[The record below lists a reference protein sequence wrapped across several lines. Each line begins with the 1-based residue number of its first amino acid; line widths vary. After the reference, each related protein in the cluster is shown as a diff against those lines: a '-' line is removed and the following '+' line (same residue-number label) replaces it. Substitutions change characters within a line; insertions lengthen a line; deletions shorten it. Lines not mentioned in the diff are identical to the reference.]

1 MQLGRT
7 TKQFSY
13 VSTLQEGHVEQQESF
28 HAPFLRVIADDIPRL
43 LDLLGAESSIQG
55 MGCTMF
61 DLSGFVSLQPFRAQ
75 HRKPLLGQRDEGSP
89 PFPPHPP
96 LPLSLPPPLPPSLS
110 LHTPFSPLSRP
121 HIALSL
127 PRLRWAAAPASA
139 RTSSSVS
146 DSPAAAAAPP
156 SPTPCALPLL
166 RVERPISRVQAR

>member
-75 HRKPLLGQRDEGSP
+75 HRKPLLGQRDEGGTEGRVP
-89 PFPPHPP
+89 APLPP
-96 LPLSLPPPLPPSLS
+96 LRLTPSRPLPPSLPS
-110 LHTPFSPLSRP
+110 L
-121 HIALSL
+121 
-127 PRLRWAAAPASA
+127 
-139 RTSSSVS
+139 
-146 DSPAAAAAPP
+146 
-156 SPTPCALPLL
+156 ALPSFVRMSL
-166 RVERPISRVQAR
+166 RGGIGAEDEGLHRQC